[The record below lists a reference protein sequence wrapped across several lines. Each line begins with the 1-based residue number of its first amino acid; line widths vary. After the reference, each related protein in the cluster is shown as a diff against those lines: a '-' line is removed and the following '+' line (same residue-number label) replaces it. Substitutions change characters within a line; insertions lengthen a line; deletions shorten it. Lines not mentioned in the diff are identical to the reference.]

1 MAKSFQ
7 VKLKSKIGDAPVG
20 YVIQVTVNTGIPNG
34 AEVKAALIKAG
45 FKVSSVPNSQSFEI
59 L

>member
-1 MAKSFQ
+1 MAKSYQ
-7 VKLKSKIGDAPVG
+7 VKLKSKIGDAPAG
-20 YVIQVTVNTGIPNG
+20 YVVQLTLNAGAPNG

-45 FKVSSVPNSQSFEI
+45 FKVPSVPTSQSFEI